1 MISYDKTL
9 CISGSNQYMI
19 TNGETIIENMKRDI
33 IFQRTLSN
41 EFLGGTGGFFLI
53 AVKSPIQ
60 ALIFVLFILVL
71 QEVEGKLIY
80 PRVVGTSIGLPGI
93 WVLASI
99 TIGGGVA
106 SILGMLLG
114 VPIAATIYQLLKNE
128 TDRRLRQQSI

>member
-9 CISGSNQYMI
+9 GISGSNQYMI

-99 TIGGGVA
+99 TIGGGC
-106 SILGMLLG
+106 
-114 VPIAATIYQLLKNE
+114 
-128 TDRRLRQQSI
+128 R